1 MTKIKIIKNQR
12 HRPKRILLK
21 CTSLA
26 KSNENPRMLFDDWF
40 SFWMEEYKRNS
51 VKVGTFETYRQ
62 FYKSLIFPA
71 IGKIPLCKIKSNDIQ
86 SLCNR
91 LFESGYAIS
100 SLKIVFVLIKS
111 SLKRAVL
118 NGILERN
125 PADSVQ
131 LPRNTVPKRR
141 TALTKEQQDLFS
153 KFSKES
159 PLYQFFAVMLRT
171 GLRNG
176 ELRGLKFSDIDFK
189 NRIIHVRR
197 TIKYL
202 DGKGFFEDSP
212 KTISSFRDIPITDEV
227 FLLLQNQ
234 FSEEFAPEYYVFPGK
249 NKKPLGRDYVQY
261 ELNRIIQRINENGY
275 SFERITPHVF
285 RHTFATRAI
294 ESGMSPQVL
303 KTILGHSS
311 LSMTMDLYSHVL
323 PDTRALEMA
332 KISSAFL

>member
-1 MTKIKIIKNQR
+1 MTKIKTIKNQS

-131 LPRNTVPKRR
+131 LPRNTVPKIR

-197 TIKYL
+197 T
-202 DGKGFFEDSP
+202 
-212 KTISSFRDIPITDEV
+212 
-227 FLLLQNQ
+227 
-234 FSEEFAPEYYVFPGK
+234 
-249 NKKPLGRDYVQY
+249 
-261 ELNRIIQRINENGY
+261 
-275 SFERITPHVF
+275 
-285 RHTFATRAI
+285 FATRAI